1 MRAPTRRFGR
11 TEIDMP
17 VLSCGGMR
25 YQKGWNDMD
34 PAEIDAT
41 GQENLEKTIYTALEY
56 GINHIETARGYGT
69 SEMQLGWVLP
79 KIERSSLLVQTKI
92 HPFKDDGRSLRD
104 VFKQSMEYLKLEYV
118 DFLSIHGINHPQ
130 YLEACLQ
137 KGGPMDEVRE
147 LQREGRVRFVGYS
160 THGGPETAIPAAA
173 SGEFDYVNLHWYFVY
188 DPLHWS
194 MVEASRNADMGVFII
209 SPNDKGG
216 MLYNPSAVMKK
227 YCAPMTPMQ
236 WHDCYCLQREEVHTL
251 SLGASNPEN
260 FKEHLEA
267 VCGVFSDAEVDRVT
281 AALQGEM
288 TRRLGEKWM
297 KNWHKNLPHHTE
309 MTCGVNIQEIL
320 RLWTFEQGLDLLD
333 WAKMR
338 YNLLGNAEHWFPGQQ
353 AIVGT
358 KIDLDKVSGH
368 PLMDDIPIVLK
379 QAHKRYADAEKKTRL
394 SEKDD

>member
-1 MRAPTRRFGR
+1 
-11 TEIDMP
+11 
-17 VLSCGGMR
+17 
-25 YQKGWNDMD
+25 MD
-34 PAEIDAT
+34 PGEIDAA
-41 GQENLEKTIYTALEY
+41 GQENLEQTIHTALAY

-104 VFKQSMEYLKLEYV
+104 VFEQSMDYLKLEYV

-130 YLEACLQ
+130 HLEACLLR
-137 KGGPMDEVRE
+137 GGPMDEVRE

-227 YCAPMTPMQ
+227 HCAPMTPMQ
-236 WHDCYCLQREEVHTL
+236 WHDCYCLQRKEVHTL
-251 SLGASNPEN
+251 SLGASKPED
-260 FKEHLEA
+260 FKEHIEA

-281 AALQGEM
+281 AALHGEM
-288 TRRLGEKWM
+288 TRRLGETWM

-309 MTCGVNIQEIL
+309 MAGGVNVEEIL

-338 YNLLGNAEHWFPGQQ
+338 YNLLGSAEHWFPGQQ
-353 AIVGT
+353 TIAGT
-358 KIDLDKVSGH
+358 KIDLDKVAGH
-368 PLMDDIPIVLK
+368 PLINDIPIVLK
-379 QAHKRYADAEKKTRL
+379 QAHERYADEEKQTRL